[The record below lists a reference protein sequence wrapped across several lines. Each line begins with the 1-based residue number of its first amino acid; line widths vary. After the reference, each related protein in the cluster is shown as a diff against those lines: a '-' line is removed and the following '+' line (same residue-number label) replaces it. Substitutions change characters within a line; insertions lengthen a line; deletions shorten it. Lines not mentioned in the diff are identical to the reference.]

1 MNINCVII
9 DDEPL
14 AQKLIKGY
22 VEKLPFLNLLG
33 TFVNPIQAIPFLN
46 SNNVDIIFLDIEMGE
61 MSGLDLANTI
71 GKNTK
76 IIFTTAYSQHAVK
89 SYELNALDYLVKPIN
104 FERFVIAVNKF
115 FEKEKVA
122 VKPEEKIEGHYIFL
136 KTGSDIVKL
145 DYDDIYFIEA
155 MKDYVSFQTDAKK
168 IIVHNSLKNLE
179 ETLPAQFCRVHN
191 SYMVNLKKIIQIKDN
206 HVYVKDIKIAI
217 SKKYRDNFLSIIK
230 NKSL

>member
-33 TFVNPIQAIPFLN
+33 TFVNPIQALPFLN

-71 GKNTK
+71 GKSTK

-115 FEKEKVA
+115 FEKEKSA
-122 VKPEEKIEGHYIFL
+122 PKPEEKIEGHYIFL
-136 KTGSDIVKL
+136 KTGSDIIKL
-145 DYDDIYFIEA
+145 EYDDIYFIEA
-155 MKDYVSFQTDAKK
+155 MKDYVSFQTEAKK
-168 IIVHNSLKNLE
+168 NNC
-179 ETLPAQFCRVHN
+179 AQFFKKFGRDFTCAVLQN
-191 SYMVNLKKIIQIKDN
+191 S
-206 HVYVKDIKIAI
+206 
-217 SKKYRDNFLSIIK
+217 
-230 NKSL
+230 

>member
-14 AQKLIKGY
+14 AQKLIIGY

-33 TFVNPIQAIPFLN
+33 TFVNPVQAIPFLN
-46 SNNVDIIFLDIEMGE
+46 TNKVDIIFLDIEMGE

-76 IIFTTAYSQHAVK
+76 IIFTTAYSRHAVK

-115 FEKEKVA
+115 FEKEKII
-122 VKPEEKIEGHYIFL
+122 VKSEEKIEGHYIFL

-145 DYDDIYFIEA
+145 EYDDIYYIES
-155 MKDYVSFQTDAKK
+155 MKDYVSFQTNAKK

-179 ETLPAQFCRVHN
+179 ETLPTQFCRVHN

-206 HVYVKDIKIAI
+206 HIHIKDIKIAI
-217 SKKYRDNFLSIIK
+217 SKKYRDDFLSIIK
-230 NKSL
+230 NKSV